1 MQKAQRDRCWTA
13 HSRVD
18 GLRSRGRNGRK
29 YKLFKLTLLACFALG
44 TSAFAQE
51 EAAEATA
58 DKAAR
63 ATNIQTTDY
72 LVPHIS
78 TVPANAGKRV
88 GLFVRQKI
96 NKQGRGGRPVVL
108 MIGGATGSVVPVF
121 DLQFENYSWMDHL
134 AAAGFDVFA
143 MDLTGYGLS
152 PRPMMDDPCNFSTAE
167 QQQYLVPKRLAQPCA
182 PSYPFQLTTIQS
194 DWDEIGRVVDYLRRV
209 RNVDKVSLVGYSRGG
224 ARAAGYTAK
233 NPGKVDK
240 LFLLAPGRYLR
251 LSPTDAPIP
260 LPRPGVPG
268 TLIGASDLN
277 NLWNTQVKCQ
287 TQVTPRIQPAI
298 TASVL
303 ESDPTGST
311 WGAAGVR
318 RAPVW
323 NSPDGFLYWGWNAT
337 LAGQV
342 RVPTLIIRGETDSQ
356 VPISDIRDLLGDLVG
371 APQKVFI
378 QVECAS
384 HYLFWET
391 QHMSLL
397 NASVEWLSKGTYLG
411 RFNGNFAVDAAG
423 EVRQEQ

>member
-1 MQKAQRDRCWTA
+1 MKHIC
-13 HSRVD
+13 
-18 GLRSRGRNGRK
+18 K
-29 YKLFKLTLLACFALG
+29 YMSSSLFVLACCSLSL
-44 TSAFAQE
+44 SAFAQDQ
-51 EAAEATA
+51 AAAAA
-58 DKAAR
+58 DKAGR

-88 GLFVRQKI
+88 ELFVREKV
-96 NKQGRGGRPVVL
+96 NKKGRGARPVVL

-152 PRPMMDDPCNFSTAE
+152 PRPMMDDPCNYSTAE
-167 QQQYLVPKRLAQPCA
+167 QQQYLIPKQLAKPCA

-194 DWDEIGRVVDYLRRV
+194 DWDDIDRVVDYLRRV
-209 RNVDKVSLVGYSRGG
+209 RNVEKVSLVGYSRGG
-224 ARAAGYTAK
+224 ARAGGYTAK
-233 NPGKVDK
+233 HPGKVDK

-251 LSPTDAPIP
+251 LSPTDAPNP

-268 TLIGASDLN
+268 TLIGAADLHD
-277 NLWNTQVKCQ
+277 LWTTQVKCQ
-287 TQVTPRIQPAI
+287 SQVTPRIRQAI
-298 TASVL
+298 TESAL
-303 ESDPTGST
+303 EFDPVGSS

-323 NSPDGFLYWGWNAT
+323 NSPEGFLYWGWNAT

-342 RVPTLIIRGETDSQ
+342 RVPTLIIRGDSDSQ
-356 VPISDIRDLLGDLVG
+356 VPISDLRDLLGDLRG

-378 QVECAS
+378 EVKCAS
-384 HYLFWET
+384 HYLFWES
-391 QHMSLL
+391 QHMILL
-397 NASVEWLSKGTYLG
+397 NASVEWLMDGTYEG
-411 RFNGNFAVDAAG
+411 RFNGNFSVDTG
-423 EVRQEQ
+423 GNVKQEP